1 MTAVAAELAQV
12 PLFHGVTSDA
22 LTRLA
27 DRATSRRIEAGTWL
41 FREGD
46 SADCLYVVRSGRR
59 QVIVVGDDGPRVVRE
74 LGPRAALGELATIV
88 ISPEVQD
95 IGLREFKA
103 LDRAVAAGREAA
115 VAALAEGGADALR
128 EALDA

>member
-1 MTAVAAELAQV
+1 MAAVAVERAQV
-12 PLFHGVTSDA
+12 P
-22 LTRLA
+22 
-27 DRATSRRIEAGTWL
+27 
-41 FREGD
+41 
-46 SADCLYVVRSGRR
+46 
-59 QVIVVGDDGPRVVRE
+59 
-74 LGPRAALGELATIV
+74 ALGEFATIA

>member
-12 PLFHGVTSDA
+12 PT
-22 LTRLA
+22 
-27 DRATSRRIEAGTWL
+27 
-41 FREGD
+41 
-46 SADCLYVVRSGRR
+46 
-59 QVIVVGDDGPRVVRE
+59 
-74 LGPRAALGELATIV
+74 LGELATIV

>member
-12 PLFHGVTSDA
+12 P
-22 LTRLA
+22 
-27 DRATSRRIEAGTWL
+27 
-41 FREGD
+41 
-46 SADCLYVVRSGRR
+46 
-59 QVIVVGDDGPRVVRE
+59 
-74 LGPRAALGELATIV
+74 ALGELATIV

-95 IGLREFKA
+95 IGLREFKV
-103 LDRAVAAGREAA
+103 LDRAVAAGHEAA